1 MNHLRTRFYFSNPY
15 QSETPTEEE
24 KERYRNAQKFRY
36 AINRIRNHDFVDV
49 GRVRQVHVHCPKCE
63 EDYTTPKQKGVDV
76 GLALDLVA
84 MARKRVADKFL
95 LVSGDEDLS
104 RAVEMAQEELCNVV
118 VFFCSDAEYGIFGS
132 RKLSNTASD
141 RARMDLDFL
150 EECSF

>member
-1 MNHLRTRFYFSNPY
+1 M
-15 QSETPTEEE
+15 
-24 KERYRNAQKFRY
+24 
-36 AINRIRNHDFVDV
+36 
-49 GRVRQVHVHCPKCE
+49 
-63 EDYTTPKQKGVDV
+63 
-76 GLALDLVA
+76 DLVA